1 MSLIP
6 LPRKITTH
14 PGKFSIGH
22 DTAIVLDLKQDD
34 IDFETAKLLQKE
46 VGRIIAITLPIKKGW
61 KADCSANN
69 NCICFQYD
77 KSNREPESYRLLV
90 SEHKI
95 TVYANSHRGFLYAV
109 GTLIQLCK
117 ISNGE
122 IDCVEIEDA
131 PSYVNRGYLL
141 DVSRGRVPTMESLK
155 ALVDKLALYKINQ
168 LQLYV
173 ENSFRLDGFQEI
185 WSQTDP
191 FTPEEILELDY
202 YCNVRGIELV
212 PCIATFGH
220 LYNLLRSE
228 SFGQYREV
236 ERRAD
241 EIFTWYNRMI
251 YHTINVTDPGSLKL
265 ITGILDQYTA
275 LFRSNKVNICCDET
289 FELGKGKSASH
300 AEKMTEGEL
309 YLSYVNKL
317 VTYLQREGKEVMIW
331 GDVLQKNQEMI
342 SELNP
347 KVTCLNWHYDYGVN
361 EEIVRIY
368 AEHGLNQYVCPSVS
382 GYSRLV
388 NAYDL
393 SFSNIREMSEL
404 GKKYE
409 ADGFLNTDW
418 GDSGN
423 INMPSLAVPCMIYGA
438 AKGWNVEDNRN
449 FDEVDKIISRIEYD
463 DQDQTLVG
471 LLRDLSHQDII
482 TFNDFVFF
490 RDFKVL
496 NQIYESLGGFMHEK
510 SKESIMD
517 AKEIDLKAA
526 VARCEE
532 IITTL
537 KKNDST
543 SHTRSRHAMVE
554 HYLAARGVAIM
565 QELALVIKKF
575 EYGQDVHPLT
585 TPDEL
590 AGKLEYWLMDYCA
603 AWRAVS
609 RESEL
614 FRIKEFVWQICT
626 ILRKYHGM
634 DGANPT

>member
-1 MSLIP
+1 MNIIP
-6 LPRKITTH
+6 LPSKITAH
-14 PGKFSIGH
+14 VGKFSIGH
-22 DTAIVLDLKQDD
+22 DTAIVLDVEQDD
-34 IDFETAKLLQKE
+34 IDFETARLLQQE
-46 VGRIIAITLPIKKGW
+46 VSKIIAVTLPIKKGW
-61 KADCSANN
+61 KANCNASI
-69 NCICFQYD
+69 NCICFQYE
-77 KSNREPESYRLLV
+77 KNSKGPEAYRLV
-90 SEHKI
+90 VTDHKI
-95 TVYANSHRGFLYAV
+95 AIFASSHRGFLYAAA
-109 GTLIQLCK
+109 TLIQLCK

-122 IDCVEIEDA
+122 IGCVEITDE
-131 PSYVNRGYLL
+131 PSFSNRGYLL

-155 ALVDKLALYKINQ
+155 ALVDKMALYKINQ

-202 YCNVRGIELV
+202 HCNNRGIELV

-220 LYNLLRSE
+220 LYNLLGSE
-228 SFGQYREV
+228 SFSKYREV
-236 ERRAD
+236 EPRQG

-251 YHTINVTDPGSLKL
+251 YHTINVTDPESLTL

-275 LFRSNKVNICCDET
+275 LFRSNKINICCDET

-317 VTYLQREGKEVMIW
+317 VGYLQKEGKEVMIW
-331 GDVLQKNQEMI
+331 GDVLQNNKEMI

-361 EEIVRIY
+361 EEIVKIY

-393 SFSNIREMSEL
+393 SFANIKEMSEI
-404 GKKYE
+404 GNKYG

-423 INMPSLAVPCMIYGA
+423 INMPALAIPCMIYGA
-438 AKGWNVEDNRN
+438 AKGWNVGDQRD
-449 FDEVDKIISRIEYD
+449 FAKIDKVISRIEYD
-463 DQDQTLVG
+463 DQDRGLVG
-471 LLRDLSHQDII
+471 LLRDLSHQDLI

-490 RDFKVL
+490 RDYKVL
-496 NQIYESLGGFMHEK
+496 SQTYDHNGIFMHEK
-510 SKESIMD
+510 SKKNIM
-517 AKEIDLKAA
+517 ETREEDLKVA
-526 VARCEE
+526 VAKCAA
-532 IITTL
+532 IINTL
-537 KKNDST
+537 KQNDST
-543 SHTRSRHAMVE
+543 SHIESRHAMVE
-554 HYLAARGVAIM
+554 YYLAARGVAIF
-565 QELALVIKKF
+565 QELALILKKF
-575 EYGQDVHPLT
+575 EYGQAVTPLT
-585 TPDEL
+585 SPDEL

-603 AWRAVS
+603 AWRVAS

-614 FRIKEFVWQICT
+614 HRIKEFVWQICT
-626 ILRKYHGM
+626 ILRKY
-634 DGANPT
+634 NRIS